1 MPDGGA
7 GSYGESGNMSD
18 NYSGAS
24 NAGESA
30 AGEAAAAAA
39 ASEAAAAA
47 ASEAAS
53 EAAQSGAE
61 SEYSQA
67 AIQGYRGPDA
77 GAGSYGHSGNV
88 DAGASRSPSGA
99 QAFGP
104 SGVMSTDIAVNT
116 PANPEDPNYGVTDP
130 YGSGVVDTRS
140 FSEKVS
146 GMLQDI
152 DWGKVGKYMS
162 YIGTIAGFALPAA
175 GVISQ
180 APNALSYI
188 GKMTELANKY
198 GGVAPSPGS
207 QLGQVADAG
216 NESFSPNANYNATGA
231 SRPTH
236 TLSAVNLRSV
246 LPGLNGFMKRPG
258 QQEDG
263 LFKLS

>member
-39 ASEAAAAA
+39 ASEAAASA
-47 ASEAAS
+47 ASEAAA

-67 AIQGYRGPDA
+67 AIQGYSGPDA
-77 GAGSYGHSGNV
+77 GAGFYGRSGNV
-88 DAGASRSPSGA
+88 DAGSSMSPSG
-99 QAFGP
+99 QASGP
-104 SGVMSTDIAVNT
+104 YNEFSTDIAVNT

-175 GVISQ
+175 GIISQ

-216 NESFSPNANYNATGA
+216 NESFSPNANYNATG
-231 SRPTH
+231 SSQPTH

-246 LPGLNGFMKRPG
+246 LPGLSGFMKRPG